1 MFYIIKDY
9 FEKRDDKNIYVFGLK
24 GGERGLYCLRF
35 GWLCKNIL
43 WGFLGNKCGLGKLEG

>member
-24 GGERGLYCLRF
+24 GGERGLYCVRF
-35 GWLCKNIL
+35 GWLCKNM
-43 WGFLGNKCGLGKLEG
+43 WGFLGNKCELGKLEG